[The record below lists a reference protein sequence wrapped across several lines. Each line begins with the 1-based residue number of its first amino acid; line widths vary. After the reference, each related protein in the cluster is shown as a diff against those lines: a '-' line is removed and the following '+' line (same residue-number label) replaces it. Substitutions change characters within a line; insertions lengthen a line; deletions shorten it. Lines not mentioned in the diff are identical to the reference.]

1 MAFTIVFG
9 ILSLICLVYWV
20 VMVSYASFGTSFAVA
35 WLAVGILFGV
45 IAVLGF
51 LDYRKIIK
59 MATWIKRSI
68 AIFIS
73 VCAIFFAIVE
83 SMIVAQMFKKP
94 QENLEYVIV
103 LGAQVRGTTITKS
116 LRKRLDAAI
125 DYLEANPDTVAIVSG
140 GKGDGEDLSEAECMY
155 DYMVENGIASDRII
169 MEDKSTSTDENIRFS
184 MAIIEELYEEQ
195 SGENNEAGFDG
206 DEPDIGIIT
215 NNFHVYRT
223 VKVCEKKGYEVN
235 GIAADSDNI
244 LFANYMVR
252 EFFALVQYK
261 ITGKI

>member
-59 MATWIKRSI
+59 MAVWIKRSI
-68 AIFIS
+68 VIFIS
-73 VCAIFFAIVE
+73 VCALFFAIVE
-83 SMIVAQMFKKP
+83 GMIVAQMFKKP

-103 LGAQVRGTTITKS
+103 LGAQVRGTTITKT
-116 LRKRLDAAI
+116 LRKRLDAAVE
-125 DYLEANPDTVAIVSG
+125 YLEANPDTVAIVSG

-155 DYMVENGIASDRII
+155 DYMIENGIDSDRII

-184 MAIIEELYEEQ
+184 MAIIEESYAQETGNTD
-195 SGENNEAGFDG
+195 GE
-206 DEPDIGIIT
+206 EPDVGIIT

-244 LFANYMVR
+244 LFVNYMVR

-261 ITGKI
+261 LTGKI

>member
-73 VCAIFFAIVE
+73 VCALFFVIVE

-140 GKGDGEDLSEAECMY
+140 GKGDGEALSEAECMY
-155 DYMVENGIASDRII
+155 DYMIENGIDSDRII

-184 MAIIEELYEEQ
+184 MSIIEESYAQETGNTD
-195 SGENNEAGFDG
+195 GE
-206 DEPDIGIIT
+206 EPDVGIIT

-244 LFANYMVR
+244 LFVNYMVR

-261 ITGKI
+261 LTGKI

>member
-35 WLAVGILFGV
+35 WLAVGILFGI

-59 MATWIKRSI
+59 MAVWIKRSI
-68 AIFIS
+68 VIFIS
-73 VCAIFFAIVE
+73 VCAIVFAIVE
-83 SMIVAQMFKKP
+83 GMIVAQMFKKP
-94 QENLEYVIV
+94 QANLEYVIV
-103 LGAQVRGTTITKS
+103 LGAQVRGTRITKS
-116 LRKRLDAAI
+116 LRKRLDKAI
-125 DYLEANPDTVAIVSG
+125 EYLNDNPDTVAIVSG

-195 SGENNEAGFDG
+195 SGEESEKFDG
-206 DEPDIGIIT
+206 EEPDVGIIT

-261 ITGKI
+261 LTGKI

>member
-35 WLAVGILFGV
+35 WLGVGILFGV

-51 LDYRKIIK
+51 LDYRKVIRL
-59 MATWIKRSI
+59 AVWIKRSI

-83 SMIVAQMFKKP
+83 GMIVAQMFKKP

-103 LGAQVRGTTITKS
+103 LGAQVRGTRITKS
-116 LRKRLDAAI
+116 LRKRLDKAI
-125 DYLEANPDTVAIVSG
+125 EYLEANPDTVAIVSG

-184 MAIIEELYEEQ
+184 MAIIEELYDEQ
-195 SGENNEAGFDG
+195 SGGEFDG
-206 DEPDIGIIT
+206 EEPDVGIIT

-261 ITGKI
+261 LTGKI

>member
-1 MAFTIVFG
+1 MAFTIIFG

-35 WLAVGILFGV
+35 WLAVGILFGI

-73 VCAIFFAIVE
+73 VCAIAFAIVE
-83 SMIVAQMFKKP
+83 GMIVAEMFKKP
-94 QENLEYVIV
+94 QANLEYVIV

-125 DYLEANPDTVAIVSG
+125 EYLEDNPDTVAIVSG

-184 MAIIEELYEEQ
+184 MAIIEELC
-195 SGENNEAGFDG
+195 GEDLQDDYYG
-206 DEPDIGIIT
+206 DETDVGIIT

-223 VKVCEKKGYEVN
+223 VKVCEKKGYEVS

-261 ITGKI
+261 LTGKI